1 MVTLLGANGA
11 GKSTTLRAISGLAKP
26 AAGEILF
33 DGKSIAGL
41 GPEAI
46 VRLGISHVPEG
57 RRVFPGLTVKEN
69 IMLGASNRRVA
80 KSELSR
86 EADAMFDLFPD
97 IRQFSNALG
106 WTLSGGQ
113 LQMVAVARGLM
124 AKPRLLLLDE
134 PSLGLAP
141 VIVQA
146 VFRIISE
153 IRRNT
158 TVLLVEQNAR
168 MGLSVADHGYV
179 LETGRIVLGG
189 KPDELWG
196 NEAIARRLSR
206 RSRQSKRLT
215 SAERADIHG
224 HDQGSKPDRLRRRCF
239 RPFGFLAEEARRIAT
254 YLDDRQSHRP

>member
-1 MVTLLGANGA
+1 MALLEIRDLVVRYGEIEALRGVSLTVDPGQVVTLLGANGA

-26 AAGEILF
+26 SAGDILF

-57 RRVFPGLTVKEN
+57 RRIFPGLTVKEN

-80 KSELSR
+80 TSELSR

-97 IRQFSNALG
+97 IRKFSGSLG

-113 LQMVAVARGLM
+113 LQMV
-124 AKPRLLLLDE
+124 KPRLLLLDE

-146 VFRIISE
+146 VFKIISE

-196 NEAIARRLSR
+196 NEAIAAAYLG
-206 RSRQSKRLT
+206 
-215 SAERADIHG
+215 G
-224 HDQGSKPDRLRRRCF
+224 HAK
-239 RPFGFLAEEARRIAT
+239 AT
-254 YLDDRQSHRP
+254 V